1 MTNDVVH
8 FAIHAHDCQRAK
20 AFYEQAFG
28 WTFEPFGPPN
38 FWLITTSPGALKGA
52 LQERR
57 TPVSGEGMIGFE
69 CSIAVDDVQA
79 AAKAVEAS
87 GGTVTLQPFEIE
99 GVGTLVMFADTEG
112 NVVGAMVLLQQG
124 GAISVGFVTDPLDT
138 YPVPE

>member
-1 MTNDVVH
+1 MPNDIAH
-8 FAIHAHDCQRAK
+8 FAIHADDCQRAK

-28 WTFEPFGPPN
+28 WTFEPWGPPN

-79 AAKAVEAS
+79 AAKAIEAS
-87 GGTVTLQPFEIE
+87 GGTVTMQPFEIE
-99 GVGTLVMFADTEG
+99 GVGTLVMFEDTEG
-112 NVVGAMVLLQQG
+112 NVVGAMQYVE
-124 GAISVGFVTDPLDT
+124 GAR
-138 YPVPE
+138 